1 MGSSKKNSR
10 LEKRK
15 QALERKK
22 QKNMKIVV
30 ATIVLAVVFIG
41 VAFIILTNGNSTNDG
56 ITQSAVSSGNEIR
69 IPVAEIS
76 YDAQKYS
83 QVVDDIEMR
92 FFAVIGSDE
101 QIHVALDA
109 CDQCY
114 RAKKGYIQD
123 NDDMKCINCDLTFAI
138 NSIGTDNTEGGC
150 WPSYV
155 PISYDGDEVVINI
168 EDLAEKSYMF
178 V

>member
-10 LEKRK
+10 MEKRK

-22 QKNMKIVV
+22 QKNTKIVGV
-30 ATIVLAVVFIG
+30 TILLAVVFIA
-41 VAFIILTNGNSTNDG
+41 VAYVIMISGNSTNDG
-56 ITQSAVSSGNEIR
+56 ITRSTVSSGNEIR
-69 IPVAEIS
+69 IPVADIS
-76 YDAQKYS
+76 YDVQKYS

-92 FFAVIGSDE
+92 FFAVMGSDE

-109 CDQCY
+109 CDQCF

-123 NDDMKCINCDLTFAI
+123 NDDMKCINCGLVFSI
-138 NSIGTDNTEGGC
+138 ISIGTDNTEGGC

-155 PISYDGDEVVINI
+155 PISIDGDEVVINI